1 LSSLPVAGPTLW
13 RNTAPMNG
21 FPVSV
26 RFPVQ
31 WGEMDAF
38 GHVNNAR
45 FLAWFEAARIAY
57 LERAGLWGKEAS
69 GVGPILASAQVDY
82 LRPVRFPAQ
91 LEVGA
96 RVSRIGTTS
105 FTMEYGVQ
113 DADSGVAYARG
124 STAIVTLDYADYR
137 KVPVPEPLRRAME
150 ALEGRTLER

>member
-1 LSSLPVAGPTLW
+1 
-13 RNTAPMNG
+13 MNG

-31 WGEMDAF
+31 WGELDAF

-45 FLAWFEAARIAY
+45 FLTWFEAARIAY
-57 LERAGLWGKEAS
+57 LSRVGLWGKEAS
-69 GVGPILASAQVDY
+69 GLGPILASAQVDY
-82 LRPVRFPAQ
+82 LRPVLFPAQ

-96 RVSRIGTTS
+96 RVSRIGNTS

-124 STAIVTLDYADYR
+124 SSAIVTIEYPDYR
-137 KVPVPEPLRRAME
+137 KVPVPAALRSAIE
-150 ALEGRTLER
+150 ALEGHPLAG

>member
-1 LSSLPVAGPTLW
+1 
-13 RNTAPMNG
+13 MNA

-57 LERAGLWGKEAS
+57 LERVGLWAQQAGKEAG

-82 LRPVRFPAQ
+82 LRPVLFPAA

-96 RVSRIGTTS
+96 RVGRLGNTS
-105 FTMEYGVQ
+105 FLMEYAVG
-113 DADSGVAYARG
+113 DAETGAAYARG
-124 STAIVTLDYADYR
+124 STTIVTVRYPTYE
-137 KVPVPEPLRRAME
+137 KVPLPQALREAIQ
-150 ALEGRTLER
+150 ALEGRSLDAPAPR

>member
-1 LSSLPVAGPTLW
+1 
-13 RNTAPMNG
+13 MNA

-45 FLAWFEAARIAY
+45 FLTWFEAARIAY
-57 LERAGLWGKEAS
+57 LSRVGLWGKEAS
-69 GVGPILASAQVDY
+69 GLGPILASAQVDY

-96 RVSRIGTTS
+96 RVSRIGNTS
-105 FTMEYGVQ
+105 FTMEYAVEDEAGTLC
-113 DADSGVAYARG
+113 ARG
-124 STAIVTLDYADYR
+124 SAVVVTLRYSAHQ
-137 KVPVPEPLRRAME
+137 KIPVPEPLRAAIE
-150 ALEGRTLER
+150 QLEGRSLR

>member
-1 LSSLPVAGPTLW
+1 
-13 RNTAPMNG
+13 
-21 FPVSV
+21 
-26 RFPVQ
+26 
-31 WGEMDAF
+31 MDAF

-57 LERAGLWGKEAS
+57 LERVGLWSREGGKEAS

-96 RVSRIGTTS
+96 RVSRLGRTS
-105 FTMEYGVQ
+105 FTMEYGVE

-124 STAIVTLDYADYR
+124 STAIVTLQYPDYV
-137 KVPVPEPLRRAME
+137 KVPVPAALRSAIE
-150 ALEGRTLER
+150 ALEGRAL